1 MTPAR
6 AADGGPGRLFEGK
19 SMARRQYMR
28 LRVLGSARKL
38 TQGATGELV
47 ELLALFRWEIQ
58 H

>member
-1 MTPAR
+1 
-6 AADGGPGRLFEGK
+6 
-19 SMARRQYMR
+19 MARRQYMR